1 MSLAVDHG
9 PAARPRPAGRLSA
22 KDIADI
28 VADLKDWSRPK
39 ITWNAVVTRVEGL
52 IGRRFSRQSLE
63 AQPAIYRAYA
73 EAKQRVRK
81 GLPPARRRPLA
92 ERIEALQAENERLS
106 QENEVLLEMFVTW
119 LLNAESFGLRAEQLD
134 EALPAA
140 TLPSDLREREL
151 RRREEKKA
159 KVRAIADRRRA
170 RRQGR

>member
-1 MSLAVDHG
+1 MSLAVDSG
-9 PAARPRPAGRLSA
+9 PAVRPRSAGRLSA
-22 KDIADI
+22 GDIAAI

-39 ITWNAVVTRVEGL
+39 ITWNAVVMRVQGL

-73 EAKQRVRK
+73 EAKRRLRM
-81 GLPPARRRPLA
+81 GLPPARRKPLA
-92 ERIEALQAENERLS
+92 ERIEALQVENKGLR

-140 TLPSDLREREL
+140 ALPSDTREREL

-170 RRQGR
+170 RRNGG